1 MKKYF
6 FKTAF
11 LFLVT
16 EFFVLFLSNSILF
29 GAEEKGSVA
38 GTVRYFGTT
47 PLRDSAPVNTDPEVC
62 GSIYL
67 EETLVNLENKG
78 VKNAVI
84 SLKKKTDGMKPSEAD
99 KRIYLVSKKCHFE
112 PYVTA
117 IPINNNLSIKN
128 SDPILHVL
136 QFSKKD
142 QVLFTLPLPPNG
154 NIVRRIDQLGLIQIK
169 CVMHPFMKSFIAV
182 LDTPIY
188 TLSDLNGSFHLPE
201 LDSGKYNLSIWHKAF
216 MPIEKEIEIPP
227 GKILNFTFKL
237 EQN

>member
-6 FKTAF
+6 LKTVF

-16 EFFVLFLSNSILF
+16 GFFVVSLSDTILF
-29 GAEEKGSVA
+29 GAEKKGSVT
-38 GTVRYFGTT
+38 GIVRYFGTAL
-47 PLRDSAPVNTDPEVC
+47 PRESASINTDPEVC

-67 EETLVNLENKG
+67 EETLVNVENKG

-84 SLKKKTDGMKPSEAD
+84 SIKKKTAKMKPSGAE
-99 KRIYLVSKKCHFE
+99 KRIYLISKNCRFE
-112 PYVTA
+112 SYVTA
-117 IPINNNLSIKN
+117 IPVDNSLSIKN

-142 QVLFTLPLPPNG
+142 QALFTLSLPANG
-154 NIVRRIDQLGLIQIK
+154 TIVRRIDQLGLIQIK
-169 CVMHPFMKSFIAV
+169 CVIHPFMKSFIAI

-201 LDSGKYNLSIWHKAF
+201 LDPGIYNLSIWHNGF
-216 MPIEKEIEIPP
+216 LPIEKEIEIAP
-227 GKILNFTFKL
+227 GKNLNLKFEF